1 MAKILITGTSKG
13 IGYDASLFLAN
24 GGHNVIATMRNPN
37 NSDLGEVAA
46 KDSLP
51 IDIHPMDVDDSVSI
65 TSVFDTVGQI
75 DVLVNNAGILS
86 NNAIEDEPLD
96 VFTAVMNT
104 NYLGLVRCCK
114 AVIPRMRE
122 NRKGCIINIGSVAGK
137 IAISPSAAYA
147 SSKHA
152 VEAFSEVL
160 AQEMFGYGVKVYLV
174 EPGII
179 DTPMSTTEWPVPDP
193 DSVYP
198 NGNRMNALMK
208 FAAQG
213 EAPPILVSEKIRE
226 LVEEPPRPAPRRDA
240 GRCGTPSAARVQEP
254 HCGLRGCPESR
265 PRISPLRWQSGTPPA
280 RYRRRCP
287 RRAPGA
293 DARAGRSPRGTR
305 SASAPS
311 RPRPQP

>member
-13 IGYDASLFLAN
+13 IGYDASLFLAR
-24 GGHNVIATMRNPN
+24 GGHDVIATMRNPN

-114 AVIPRMRE
+114 AAIPRMRE

-160 AQEMFGYGVKVYLV
+160 AQEMFGFGVKVYLV

-179 DTPMSTTEWPVPDP
+179 DTPMTASVTSENPTTDMPVADP

-226 LVEEPPRPAPRRDA
+226 LVEEGSDRFRHPIGPDSLIFLGYRLNTGDERFISTWGD
-240 GRCGTPSAARVQEP
+240 PSDEGFAEKAKKDMMMD
-254 HCGLRGCPESR
+254 L
-265 PRISPLRWQSGTPPA
+265 SPFL
-280 RYRRRCP
+280 
-287 RRAPGA
+287 
-293 DARAGRSPRGTR
+293 
-305 SASAPS
+305 
-311 RPRPQP
+311 